1 MQLGCPPLN
10 PWGASEVAL
19 SRAYFPRDGVV
30 GPKRRG
36 PVPNPGPRRSLLCVE
51 RGVRARSSSNSSS
64 VMDSVP
70 SRPRIAAID
79 VSGTSLS
86 SPPGS
91 FLLHYELADDVAG
104 ERHMAFS
111 CRAWIL
117 APTTTGKAQ
126 V

>member
-10 PWGASEVAL
+10 PWGTSEVAL

-51 RGVRARSSSNSSS
+51 CGVPGKS
-64 VMDSVP
+64 
-70 SRPRIAAID
+70 
-79 VSGTSLS
+79 
-86 SPPGS
+86 PGS
-91 FLLHYELADDVAG
+91 FLLHYELADDVAA